1 MIRKLLSICT
11 IIFAAAALCSCSE
24 SQETTCDKIAKAFE
38 KGNDTEAADL
48 CARLY
53 ADLPHCSMKTLGDLT
68 VSYFTLSV
76 IHSTKADD
84 DSTYEA
90 MSRMVKCY
98 DAAMK
103 QDPTAAK
110 AMWKHMAEES
120 MNHGQTFDVPMIADA
135 FRTQLQLHEILDNK
149 APE

>member
-24 SQETTCDKIAKAFE
+24 SQEKTCDKIAKAFE

-48 CARLY
+48 CARL
-53 ADLPHCSMKTLGDLT
+53 KTLGDLT

>member
-1 MIRKLLSICT
+1 MIRKLLSICA
-11 IIFAAAALCSCSE
+11 IVLAAASLWSCAE
-24 SQETTCDKIAKAFE
+24 SQEKTCNKIAKAFE
-38 KGNDTEAADL
+38 QGNNTEAAEL
-48 CARLY
+48 CGKLY
-53 ADLPHCSMKTLGDLT
+53 DNLSQCSMKTLGDLT

-76 IHSTKADD
+76 IHSTKADE

-90 MSRMVKCY
+90 MSRMVNCY

-110 AMWKHMAEES
+110 AMWKQMAEES

-135 FRTQLQLHEILDNK
+135 FRTQLQLHDIMDK
-149 APE
+149 